1 MELAV
6 TVSALTCQFG
16 GLLALDDLSLEIPVG
31 QVVGLVG
38 PNGAGKTTL
47 LDVVS
52 GLLRPTTG
60 TVTVFGQD
68 VARRG
73 REVRAQ
79 LGVVPQETA
88 LYEEV
93 SARQNLRFA
102 AALYDVVDEKARV
115 EAVLAVVGLTAR
127 GDDAVRTLSGGM
139 QRRLAIARAL
149 LHEPRMLILDEPTL
163 GVDIE
168 ARHQIWSHVRKL
180 RGQGKTVLLST
191 NYLDEAEALCD
202 RVVMLRAGKKVAED
216 SPRGLLARAGRCVE
230 LECAPGEAV
239 EIEKTLVGSPGVLR
253 IETADL
259 GLVAYIEGSSSPE
272 DLVRRAMQVCP
283 LSGFRI
289 RSPDLVEVFRA
300 LGRQGGQERGDAP

>member
-1 MELAV
+1 MPGPMELAV

-127 GDDAVRTLSGGM
+127 GDDAVRTLS
-139 QRRLAIARAL
+139 
-149 LHEPRMLILDEPTL
+149 
-163 GVDIE
+163 
-168 ARHQIWSHVRKL
+168 
-180 RGQGKTVLLST
+180 
-191 NYLDEAEALCD
+191 
-202 RVVMLRAGKKVAED
+202 
-216 SPRGLLARAGRCVE
+216 
-230 LECAPGEAV
+230 
-239 EIEKTLVGSPGVLR
+239 
-253 IETADL
+253 
-259 GLVAYIEGSSSPE
+259 
-272 DLVRRAMQVCP
+272 
-283 LSGFRI
+283 
-289 RSPDLVEVFRA
+289 
-300 LGRQGGQERGDAP
+300 